1 MDIDLTLNS
10 QRSQRQRYKIIW
22 TLVIVCFVLFLYGLK
37 QWLSPMSLLASSV
50 QIAQVQQIDFAV
62 KIRGFG
68 RLKAKQQR
76 FLTNSHMATVEAI
89 HVYPGTR
96 VSKETVIV
104 SLVNPEQTQR
114 LSVARLEL
122 ARQKAVYNE
131 QIINQKS
138 QLLERESTLTLLQ
151 SELEN
156 AQLRAEAESK
166 LIEQGIVSSLDYKR
180 SLLHVKQLNQR
191 VTIEQQRSLQL
202 QEMHRERIKVQ
213 QELLRQFELN
223 YVMQKQAFEQLH
235 VKAGIDGMLQ
245 ELNVELGQNLNTGTL
260 LAVVGSD
267 SALKAELLIQQA
279 DAEKVSLN
287 MAAKVNTFSREVDAT
302 VSRIDPVV
310 TDGRVMI
317 ELDLHG
323 DLPANARPD
332 LSIEGYVIS
341 EVIPRALV
349 INVPHG
355 TKANSKNTLFK
366 LNPHSH
372 LAQPEIIEFGTLS
385 DNKIQLLQGVEVGE
399 LLIISDLSK
408 WQHLATIK
416 IEQDS
421 L

>member
-191 VTIEQQRSLQL
+191 VAIEQQRSLQL

-223 YVMQKQAFEQLH
+223 YIMQNKRLSSY
-235 VKAGIDGMLQ
+235 MLKR
-245 ELNVELGQNLNTGTL
+245 
-260 LAVVGSD
+260 GS
-267 SALKAELLIQQA
+267 
-279 DAEKVSLN
+279 
-287 MAAKVNTFSREVDAT
+287 MACCKS
-302 VSRIDPVV
+302 
-310 TDGRVMI
+310 
-317 ELDLHG
+317 
-323 DLPANARPD
+323 
-332 LSIEGYVIS
+332 
-341 EVIPRALV
+341 
-349 INVPHG
+349 
-355 TKANSKNTLFK
+355 
-366 LNPHSH
+366 
-372 LAQPEIIEFGTLS
+372 
-385 DNKIQLLQGVEVGE
+385 
-399 LLIISDLSK
+399 
-408 WQHLATIK
+408 
-416 IEQDS
+416 
-421 L
+421 